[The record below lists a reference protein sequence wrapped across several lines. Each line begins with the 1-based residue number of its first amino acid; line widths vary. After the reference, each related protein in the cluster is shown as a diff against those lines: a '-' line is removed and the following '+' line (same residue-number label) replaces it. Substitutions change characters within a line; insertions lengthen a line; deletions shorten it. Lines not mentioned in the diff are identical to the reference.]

1 MLTNDRQFICGIA
14 PGLQCDNRLPMSEPY
29 TATVP
34 LDPLDLPVPAPPKT
48 IGRFTILNEIG
59 RGSYGV
65 VYAAHDPVLAR
76 EVAIKIIPLAREDQF
91 RTQIEAS
98 FLHEAKSAGGMSH
111 PSIVTIYD
119 AGKTDSFAYI
129 AMERLHGQDLH
140 EYLATGNR
148 MSPRQSAAM
157 MMRVADAIHYAN
169 KRGLV
174 HRDIKPSNIFLS
186 RDLKPKLLDFGT
198 ALAPAPETKL
208 RKTRQLVGTPNYMSP
223 EQADGATLDARS
235 DIFSLGTILY
245 ELLCG
250 RRAFD
255 GRTVDETLDQVLSA
269 NPKPVDR
276 IRPETPP
283 ALADIVRKSMAK
295 EPAARYQK
303 AAELR
308 NALADFVDGSR
319 APAADAAIAT
329 RTEPRAARVLV
340 PKRALSGRAIVAI
353 VMGAIAIIVLAA
365 ALRRE
370 REPPTPR
377 VAAPEPIAA
386 PLPVTQAPAIE
397 PPAAPQPD
405 PAAAAAA
412 ALEAHAAETRA
423 AARRKSE
430 PTPAPAPPP
439 RDGNVA
445 LAVTPWGEVSVDG
458 AARGVS
464 PPLTQLSLAPGVHTI
479 EIRNGAATPFVARV
493 EVRSGETL
501 GLQHRF

>member
-1 MLTNDRQFICGIA
+1 M
-14 PGLQCDNRLPMSEPY
+14 QCDNRPPMSEPV

-34 LDPLDLPVPAPPKT
+34 LDPIDLPVPAPPKT

-111 PSIVTIYD
+111 PSIVTVYD
-119 AGKTDSFAYI
+119 AGKSDTFAYI

-140 EYLATGNR
+140 EYLASGNR

-198 ALAPAPETKL
+198 ALAPMPEMK
-208 RKTRQLVGTPNYMSP
+208 RGTRQLVGTPNYMSP
-223 EQADGATLDARS
+223 EQADGAPLDARS

-255 GRTVDETLDQVLSA
+255 GRSVDETLDQVLAA
-269 NPKPVDR
+269 NPKAVDR
-276 IRPETPP
+276 VRPETPP
-283 ALADIVRKSMAK
+283 ALAEIVRKAMAR

-303 AAELR
+303 ASDLR

-319 APAADAAIAT
+319 AQPADGSIT
-329 RTEPRAARVLV
+329 LRPSEPRTSVASSRRPARNRRVIAAGVISAV
-340 PKRALSGRAIVAI
+340 AL
-353 VMGAIAIIVLAA
+353 IVLLA
-365 ALRRE
+365 ALLRE
-370 REPPTPR
+370 REPVQPPR
-377 VAAPEPIAA
+377 ASIAEPAAAA
-386 PLPVTQAPAIE
+386 PLPVT
-397 PPAAPQPD
+397 
-405 PAAAAAA
+405 
-412 ALEAHAAETRA
+412 
-423 AARRKSE
+423 
-430 PTPAPAPPP
+430 PAPPIEP
-439 RDGNVA
+439 QPPQPTDTAAASPPSPPASDAKAGLRRKIETVVQPIAPPPNGTVA
-445 LAVTPWGEVSVDG
+445 LAVSPWGEINVDG
-458 AARGVS
+458 ASRGVS

-479 EIRNGAATPFVARV
+479 EIRNAAAPPFVARV

-501 GLQHRF
+501 TLQHRF

>member
-1 MLTNDRQFICGIA
+1 
-14 PGLQCDNRLPMSEPY
+14 MSEPQ

-34 LDPLDLPVPAPPKT
+34 LDPLDLPVPPPPKT

-76 EVAIKIIPLAREDQF
+76 EVAIKIIPLAREDQY
-91 RTQIEAS
+91 RMQVEAS

-119 AGKTDSFAYI
+119 AGKSDSFAYI

-140 EYLATGNR
+140 EYLAAGNR

-174 HRDIKPSNIFLS
+174 HRDIKPSNVFLS

-198 ALAPAPETKL
+198 ALAPLPEQKP
-208 RKTRQLVGTPNYMSP
+208 RGSRQLVGTPNYMSP
-223 EQADGATLDARS
+223 EQADGAPLDARS

-255 GRTVDETLDQVLSA
+255 GRTVDETLDQVLAA
-269 NPKPVDR
+269 NPKSVER

-283 ALADIVRKSMAK
+283 ALVEIVRKAMAK
-295 EPAARYQK
+295 DPAARYQK

-319 APAADAAIAT
+319 SPAAEAPLSARPSEPRSAVILGRRAKLGRRAWVAVAAAAVAIA
-329 RTEPRAARVLV
+329 VL
-340 PKRALSGRAIVAI
+340 I
-353 VMGAIAIIVLAA
+353 A
-365 ALRRE
+365 ALRRDVD
-370 REPPTPR
+370 
-377 VAAPEPIAA
+377 VAPAA
-386 PLPVTQAPAIE
+386 PLHAEAAPDTTPIPVTPAAPVELQRASPGDAVVALPAIE
-397 PPAAPQPD
+397 PLPEVKP
-405 PAAAAAA
+405 
-412 ALEAHAAETRA
+412 
-423 AARRKSE
+423 AARRRAE
-430 PTPAPAPPP
+430 AAPPPAPPP
-439 RDGNVA
+439 SNGTVT
-445 LAVTPWGEVSVDG
+445 LAVAPWGEISVDG
-458 AARGVS
+458 APRGVS
-464 PPLTQLSLAPGVHTI
+464 PPLTHLTLPPGVHTI
-479 EIRNGAATPFVARV
+479 EIRNAAAPPFIARV
-493 EVRSGETL
+493 EVKSGEAVT
-501 GLQHRF
+501 LQHKF

>member
-1 MLTNDRQFICGIA
+1 
-14 PGLQCDNRLPMSEPY
+14 MSEPF

-34 LDPLDLPVPAPPKT
+34 LDPLDAPVPAPPKT

-140 EYLATGNR
+140 EYLASGNR

-198 ALAPAPETKL
+198 ALAPVPETKL
-208 RKTRQLVGTPNYMSP
+208 RGTRQLVGTPNYMSP

-255 GRTVDETLDQVLSA
+255 GRTVDETLDQVLAA
-269 NPKPVDR
+269 NPKSVDR
-276 IRPETPP
+276 IRSETPP
-283 ALADIVRKSMAK
+283 ALVEIVRKAMAK

-329 RTEPRAARVLV
+329 RGSESRAATV
-340 PKRALSGRAIVAI
+340 PPRKRALSGRAMVAI
-353 VMGAIAIIVLAA
+353 VTGAVAIIVLAA

-370 REPPTPR
+370 RAVPPP
-377 VAAPEPIAA
+377 
-386 PLPVTQAPAIE
+386 PVE
-397 PPAAPQPD
+397 
-405 PAAAAAA
+405 
-412 ALEAHAAETRA
+412 
-423 AARRKSE
+423 
-430 PTPAPAPPP
+430 TPAPVIAVQPVTPAPPSSRNRRRRRRRSPLQHCSNRKPPKRRPQLAARSSRRRHRLSPP
-439 RDGNVA
+439 RDGTVT
-445 LAVTPWGEVSVDG
+445 LAVSPWGEISVDG
-458 AARGVS
+458 SSRGVS
-464 PPLTQLSLAPGVHTI
+464 PPLTQLTLPPGVHTI
-479 EIRNGAATPFVARV
+479 EIRNGSAAPFVARV
-493 EVRSGETL
+493 EIKSGETL

>member
-1 MLTNDRQFICGIA
+1 
-14 PGLQCDNRLPMSEPY
+14 MSEPY

-34 LDPLDLPVPAPPKT
+34 FDPLDLPVPAPPKT

-119 AGKTDSFAYI
+119 AGKTDAFAYI

-140 EYLATGNR
+140 EYLASGNR
-148 MSPRQSAAM
+148 MSPRQSASM
-157 MMRVADAIHYAN
+157 MMRVSDAIHYAN

-208 RKTRQLVGTPNYMSP
+208 RGTRQLVGTPNYMSP

-235 DIFSLGTILY
+235 DIFSLGTIMY

-255 GRTVDETLDQVLSA
+255 GRTVDETLDQVLAAS
-269 NPKPVDR
+269 PKPVDR

-283 ALADIVRKSMAK
+283 ALVEIVRKAMARD
-295 EPAARYQK
+295 PAARYQK

-319 APAADAAIAT
+319 APSADAAIAG
-329 RTEPRAARVLV
+329 RPSEPRAATAPVR
-340 PKRALSGRAIVAI
+340 KRALRARAMVAI
-353 VMGAIAIIVLAA
+353 VTGAVAMIVLAA

-370 REPPTPR
+370 PEPPPAPVETP
-377 VAAPEPIAA
+377 A
-386 PLPVTQAPAIE
+386 PVTAALPITPA
-397 PPAAPQPD
+397 PPAETPPAQAAD
-405 PAAAAAA
+405 AAAAAA
-412 ALEAHAAETRA
+412 AETHATEAKA

-430 PTPAPAPPP
+430 PPPAPVLPP
-439 RDGNVA
+439 RDGSVT
-445 LAVTPWGEVSVDG
+445 LAISPWGEVSVDG

-464 PPLTQLSLAPGVHTI
+464 PPLTQLSLPPGVHTI
-479 EIRNGAATPFVARV
+479 EVRNGAAAPFVARV

>member
-1 MLTNDRQFICGIA
+1 
-14 PGLQCDNRLPMSEPY
+14 MSEPY

-34 LDPLDLPVPAPPKT
+34 LDPLDAPVPAPPKT

-140 EYLATGNR
+140 EYLASGNR

-208 RKTRQLVGTPNYMSP
+208 RGTRQLVGTPNYMSP
-223 EQADGATLDARS
+223 EQADGGTLDARS

-269 NPKPVDR
+269 NPKSVDR
-276 IRPETPP
+276 VRPETPP
-283 ALADIVRKSMAK
+283 ALVEIVRKAMAR

-319 APAADAAIAT
+319 APAADTAV
-329 RTEPRAARVLV
+329 AARATEARVATV
-340 PKRALSGRAIVAI
+340 PARKRALSARAMVAI
-353 VMGAIAIIVLAA
+353 VTGAVAIIVLVA

-370 REPPTPR
+370 QPPPTR
-377 VAAPEPIAA
+377 VEPVAPVVTVQPVTAPPVQAPPAPSTETIAA
-386 PLPVTQAPAIE
+386 EV
-397 PPAAPQPD
+397 
-405 PAAAAAA
+405 A
-412 ALEAHAAETRA
+412 ALEKQAADARAA
-423 AARRKSE
+423 AARRKAE
-430 PTPAPAPPP
+430 PPPAPVAPP
-439 RDGNVA
+439 RDGTVT
-445 LAVTPWGEVSVDG
+445 LAVSPWGEISVDG

-464 PPLTQLSLAPGVHTI
+464 PPLTQLTLAPGVHTI
-479 EIRNGAATPFVARV
+479 EIRNGSAAPFVARV
-493 EVRSGETL
+493 EVKSGETL
-501 GLQHRF
+501 ALQHRF

>member
-1 MLTNDRQFICGIA
+1 
-14 PGLQCDNRLPMSEPY
+14 MSEPY

-34 LDPLDLPVPAPPKT
+34 LDPLDAPVATPPKT

-119 AGKTDSFAYI
+119 AGKTDAFAYI

-140 EYLATGNR
+140 EYLASGNR

-198 ALAPAPETKL
+198 ALAPVPETKL
-208 RKTRQLVGTPNYMSP
+208 RGTRQLVGTPNYMSP

-255 GRTVDETLDQVLSA
+255 GRTVDETLDQVLAA

-276 IRPETPP
+276 IRSETPP
-283 ALADIVRKSMAK
+283 ALAEIVRKAMAK
-295 EPAARYQK
+295 EPSARYQK

-319 APAADAAIAT
+319 APADAANGT
-329 RTEPRAARVLV
+329 RGSEVRPVAVPPR
-340 PKRALSGRAIVAI
+340 KRGLSGRAMVAI
-353 VMGAIAIIVLAA
+353 VTAAIAIIVLAA

-370 REPPTPR
+370 RTVPAPP
-377 VAAPEPIAA
+377 VEASAPVIAVQ
-386 PLPVTQAPAIE
+386 PVTPAPPVQPQPTQSAEAPA
-397 PPAAPQPD
+397 ATAV
-405 PAAAAAA
+405 
-412 ALEAHAAETRA
+412 LEAQAAEARA
-423 AARRKSE
+423 AARRKVE
-430 PTPAPAPPP
+430 PPPPPVAPP
-439 RDGNVA
+439 RDGTVT
-445 LAVTPWGEVSVDG
+445 LAVTPWGEVRVDG
-458 AARGVS
+458 SLRGVS
-464 PPLTQLSLAPGVHTI
+464 PPLTQLTLAPGVHTI
-479 EIRNGAATPFVARV
+479 EIRNGSAAPFIARV
-493 EVRSGETL
+493 EIKSGETL

>member
-1 MLTNDRQFICGIA
+1 
-14 PGLQCDNRLPMSEPY
+14 MSEPF

-34 LDPLDLPVPAPPKT
+34 LDPLDAPVPAPPKT

-140 EYLATGNR
+140 EYLASGNR
-148 MSPRQSAAM
+148 MSARQSAAM

-198 ALAPAPETKL
+198 ALAPVPETKL
-208 RKTRQLVGTPNYMSP
+208 RGTRQLVGTPNYMSP

-255 GRTVDETLDQVLSA
+255 GRTVDETLDQVLAA

-276 IRPETPP
+276 IRSETPP
-283 ALADIVRKSMAK
+283 ALVEIVRKAMAK

-329 RTEPRAARVLV
+329 RGSESRAATV
-340 PKRALSGRAIVAI
+340 PPRKRALSGRAMVAI
-353 VMGAIAIIVLAA
+353 VTGAVAIIVLAA

-370 REPPTPR
+370 RAVPPPPVETPAPVVEVQPVTAAPVEPQPTPT
-377 VAAPEPIAA
+377 PE
-386 PLPVTQAPAIE
+386 
-397 PPAAPQPD
+397 
-405 PAAAAAA
+405 AAAAA
-412 ALEAHAAETRA
+412 ALLESQAAEAKA
-423 AARRKSE
+423 ATRRKIE
-430 PTPAPAPPP
+430 PPPAPVLPP
-439 RDGNVA
+439 RDGAVT
-445 LAVTPWGEVSVDG
+445 LAVSPWGEVRVDG
-458 AARGVS
+458 SSRGVS
-464 PPLTQLSLAPGVHTI
+464 PPLTQLTLPPGLHTI
-479 EIRNGAATPFVARV
+479 EIRNGSAAPFVARV
-493 EVRSGETL
+493 EVKSGETL
-501 GLQHRF
+501 SLQHRF

>member
-1 MLTNDRQFICGIA
+1 
-14 PGLQCDNRLPMSEPY
+14 MSEPY

-34 LDPLDLPVPAPPKT
+34 LDPLDAPVPAPPKT

-140 EYLATGNR
+140 EYLASGNR

-198 ALAPAPETKL
+198 ALAPVPETKL
-208 RKTRQLVGTPNYMSP
+208 RGTRQLVGTPNYMSP
-223 EQADGATLDARS
+223 EQADGGTLDARS

-269 NPKPVDR
+269 NPKSVDR
-276 IRPETPP
+276 VRPETPP
-283 ALADIVRKSMAK
+283 ALVEIVRKAMAR

-319 APAADAAIAT
+319 APAADTSVAT
-329 RTEPRAARVLV
+329 RAIEARVATA
-340 PKRALSGRAIVAI
+340 PARKRALSGRALVSIVT
-353 VMGAIAIIVLAA
+353 GAVAIIVLVA

-370 REPPTPR
+370 QPPPARVEPVAPVVTVQPVTAPPVEPPP
-377 VAAPEPIAA
+377 APLTETIAA
-386 PLPVTQAPAIE
+386 E
-397 PPAAPQPD
+397 
-405 PAAAAAA
+405 AA
-412 ALEAHAAETRA
+412 ALEKQAADARAAA
-423 AARRKSE
+423 AARRKIE
-430 PTPAPAPPP
+430 PPPAPVPPP
-439 RDGNVA
+439 RDGTVA
-445 LAVTPWGEVSVDG
+445 LAVSPWGEITVDG
-458 AARGVS
+458 VERGVS
-464 PPLTQLSLAPGVHTI
+464 PPLTQLTLAPGVHTI
-479 EIRNGAATPFVARV
+479 EIRNGSGAPFIARV
-493 EVRSGETL
+493 EVKSGETL
-501 GLQHRF
+501 ALQHRF

>member
-1 MLTNDRQFICGIA
+1 M
-14 PGLQCDNRLPMSEPY
+14 QCDNARPPMSEPY

-34 LDPLDLPVPAPPKT
+34 LDPLDAPVPAPPKT

-140 EYLATGNR
+140 EYLASGNR

-198 ALAPAPETKL
+198 ALAPVPETKL
-208 RKTRQLVGTPNYMSP
+208 RGTRQLVGTPNYMSP

-255 GRTVDETLDQVLSA
+255 GRTVDETLDQVLAA
-269 NPKPVDR
+269 NPKSVDR
-276 IRPETPP
+276 IRSETPP
-283 ALADIVRKSMAK
+283 ALVEIVRKAMAK

-319 APAADAAIAT
+319 APAADAVGT
-329 RTEPRAARVLV
+329 RASEARPVAAPPR
-340 PKRALSGRAIVAI
+340 KSALSGRAMVAI
-353 VMGAIAIIVLAA
+353 VTGAIAIIVLAA

-370 REPPTPR
+370 RPVPAPP
-377 VAAPEPIAA
+377 VEASAPVI
-386 PLPVTQAPAIE
+386 
-397 PPAAPQPD
+397 APQPVTAGSAGRTATD
-405 PAAAAAA
+405 AIARSNRRCGLARGASSRSEGRNPAQG
-412 ALEAHAAETRA
+412 RA
-423 AARRKSE
+423 A
-430 PTPAPAPPP
+430 TC
-439 RDGNVA
+439 
-445 LAVTPWGEVSVDG
+445 T
-458 AARGVS
+458 
-464 PPLTQLSLAPGVHTI
+464 
-479 EIRNGAATPFVARV
+479 GAATARRHGDAGGVA
-493 EVRSGETL
+493 L
-501 GLQHRF
+501 GGGQRRWQSARRIAAADATDVATGRAYDRNS

>member
-1 MLTNDRQFICGIA
+1 
-14 PGLQCDNRLPMSEPY
+14 MSEPY

-34 LDPLDLPVPAPPKT
+34 LDPLDVPVPAPPKT

-119 AGKTDSFAYI
+119 AGKTDAFAYI

-140 EYLATGNR
+140 EYLASGNR
-148 MSPRQSAAM
+148 MSPRQTAAM

-208 RKTRQLVGTPNYMSP
+208 RGTRQLVGTPNYMSP

-235 DIFSLGTILY
+235 DIFSLGTIMY

-255 GRTVDETLDQVLSA
+255 GRTVDETLDQVLAA

-283 ALADIVRKSMAK
+283 ALVEIVRRAMAK

-319 APAADAAIAT
+319 APAADATNGTRAI
-329 RTEPRAARVLV
+329 EPRAATV
-340 PKRALSGRAIVAI
+340 PVRKVPLSARAMVAI
-353 VMGAIAIIVLAA
+353 VTGAVAIIVLAA
-365 ALRRE
+365 ALLRE
-370 REPPTPR
+370 REPPPR
-377 VAAPEPIAA
+377 VETLA
-386 PLPVTQAPAIE
+386 PVTAALPITPAPPVE
-397 PPAAPQPD
+397 TQPM
-405 PAAAAAA
+405 PSAETAAAAAI
-412 ALEAHAAETRA
+412 EAKSAEAKA

-430 PTPAPAPPP
+430 PPPAPAAPP
-439 RDGNVA
+439 RDGTVM
-445 LAVTPWGEVSVDG
+445 LAVSPWGEVSVDG
-458 AARGVS
+458 ASRGVS
-464 PPLTQLSLAPGVHTI
+464 PPLTQLSLSPGVHTI
-479 EIRNGAATPFVARV
+479 EIRNGSAAPFVARV

>member
-1 MLTNDRQFICGIA
+1 
-14 PGLQCDNRLPMSEPY
+14 MSEPH

-34 LDPLDLPVPAPPKT
+34 LDALDAPVSAPPKT

-140 EYLATGNR
+140 EYLASGNR

-198 ALAPAPETKL
+198 ALAPVPETKL
-208 RKTRQLVGTPNYMSP
+208 RGTRQLVGTPNYMSP

-255 GRTVDETLDQVLSA
+255 GRTVDETLDQVLAA

-276 IRPETPP
+276 IRSETPP
-283 ALADIVRKSMAK
+283 ALVEIVRKAMAK
-295 EPAARYQK
+295 EPSARYQK

-319 APAADAAIAT
+319 TPPADAAIGT
-329 RTEPRAARVLV
+329 RGSDARPVAVAPR
-340 PKRALSGRAIVAI
+340 KRGLSGRAMVAI
-353 VMGAIAIIVLAA
+353 LTGAIAIIVLAA
-365 ALRRE
+365 ALRRDRAVPPPPLE
-370 REPPTPR
+370 ASAPVIAAQPVTPAPPVQPQPTPSAEA
-377 VAAPEPIAA
+377 V
-386 PLPVTQAPAIE
+386 
-397 PPAAPQPD
+397 
-405 PAAAAAA
+405 AAA
-412 ALEAHAAETRA
+412 ALLEAQAAEA
-423 AARRKSE
+423 KAVVRRKVD
-430 PTPAPAPPP
+430 PPPAPVAPP
-439 RDGNVA
+439 RDGTVT
-445 LAVTPWGEVSVDG
+445 LAVTPWGEISVNG
-458 AARGVS
+458 SSRGVS
-464 PPLTQLSLAPGVHTI
+464 PPLTQLTLPPGVHTI
-479 EIRNGAATPFVARV
+479 EIRNGSAAPFIARV
-493 EVRSGETL
+493 EIKSGETL
-501 GLQHRF
+501 GLRHRF

>member
-1 MLTNDRQFICGIA
+1 
-14 PGLQCDNRLPMSEPY
+14 MSEPF

-34 LDPLDLPVPAPPKT
+34 LDPLDVAVPSPPKT
-48 IGRFTILNEIG
+48 IGRFTIRNEIG

-91 RTQIEAS
+91 RLQIEAS

-119 AGKTDSFAYI
+119 AGKTESFAYI

-140 EYLATGNR
+140 EYLASGNR

-198 ALAPAPETKL
+198 ALAPMPETKP
-208 RKTRQLVGTPNYMSP
+208 RGTRQLVGTPNYMSP
-223 EQADGATLDARS
+223 EQADGSPLDARS

-245 ELLCG
+245 ELLSG
-250 RRAFD
+250 RRAFE
-255 GRTVDETLDQVLSA
+255 GRTVDETLDQVLA
-269 NPKPVDR
+269 ATPKAVDR
-276 IRPETPP
+276 IRPETPA
-283 ALADIVRKSMAK
+283 ALVDIVAKAMAK

-319 APAADAAIAT
+319 ASADAALVASPA
-329 RTEPRAARVLV
+329 EPKANAAQR
-340 PKRALSGRAIVAI
+340 RQGALGGRAVA
-353 VMGAIAIIVLAA
+353 AIAASVIALAILVA
-365 ALRRE
+365 ALRRD
-370 REPPTPR
+370 REPPPAPTAVLPELVLTPQPVVVPPVVDAPTSAAT
-377 VAAPEPIAA
+377 VAAATA
-386 PLPVTQAPAIE
+386 NS
-397 PPAAPQPD
+397 D
-405 PAAAAAA
+405 AAAADAKAA
-412 ALEAHAAETRA
+412 P
-423 AARRKSE
+423 RRKVE
-430 PTPAPAPPP
+430 PVPVPAAPP
-439 RDGNVA
+439 RDGVVT
-445 LAVTPWGEVSVDG
+445 LAVSPWGEVSVNG
-458 AARGVS
+458 TPRGVS

-479 EIRNGAATPFVARV
+479 EIRNGAAAPLVARI
-493 EVRSGETL
+493 EVRAGETL

>member
-1 MLTNDRQFICGIA
+1 M
-14 PGLQCDNRLPMSEPY
+14 QCDNRPPMSEPH

-34 LDPLDLPVPAPPKT
+34 LDALDAPVSAPPKT

-140 EYLATGNR
+140 EYLASGNR

-198 ALAPAPETKL
+198 ALAPVPETKL
-208 RKTRQLVGTPNYMSP
+208 RGTRQLVGTPNYMSP

-255 GRTVDETLDQVLSA
+255 GRTVDETLDQVLAA

-276 IRPETPP
+276 IRSETPP
-283 ALADIVRKSMAK
+283 ALVEIVRKAMAK
-295 EPAARYQK
+295 EPSARYQK

-319 APAADAAIAT
+319 APAADAAIGT
-329 RTEPRAARVLV
+329 RGSDARPVAVPPR
-340 PKRALSGRAIVAI
+340 KRGLSGRAMVAI
-353 VMGAIAIIVLAA
+353 LTGAIAIIVLAA
-365 ALRRE
+365 ALRRD
-370 REPPTPR
+370 RAVPPPPIE
-377 VAAPEPIAA
+377 ASAPVIAA
-386 PLPVTQAPAIE
+386 QPVTPAPPVE
-397 PPAAPQPD
+397 PQP
-405 PAAAAAA
+405 PSAEALAAA
-412 ALEAHAAETRA
+412 ALLEAQAAEAKAVT
-423 AARRKSE
+423 RRKVE
-430 PTPAPAPPP
+430 PPPAPVAPP
-439 RDGNVA
+439 RDGTVT
-445 LAVTPWGEVSVDG
+445 LAVTPWGEISVDG
-458 AARGVS
+458 SSRGVS
-464 PPLTQLSLAPGVHTI
+464 PPLTQLTLPPGVHTI
-479 EIRNGAATPFVARV
+479 EIRNGSAAPFIARV
-493 EVRSGETL
+493 EIKSGETL

>member
-1 MLTNDRQFICGIA
+1 
-14 PGLQCDNRLPMSEPY
+14 MSEPY

-34 LDPLDLPVPAPPKT
+34 LDPLEAPAPAPPKT

-140 EYLATGNR
+140 EYLASGNR

-198 ALAPAPETKL
+198 ALAPVPETRL
-208 RKTRQLVGTPNYMSP
+208 RGTRQLVGTPNYMSP

-255 GRTVDETLDQVLSA
+255 GRTVDETLDQVLA
-269 NPKPVDR
+269 ATPKSVDR
-276 IRPETPP
+276 IRSDTPAP
-283 ALADIVRKSMAK
+283 LVEIVRKAMAK

-319 APAADAAIAT
+319 APANDAAIGA
-329 RTEPRAARVLV
+329 RGIDPRPVAVAPRK
-340 PKRALSGRAIVAI
+340 PALSRRAMVAI
-353 VMGAIAIIVLAA
+353 VTAAIAVIVLAA
-365 ALRRE
+365 ALNRE
-370 REPPTPR
+370 HAVPAPPVEASVP
-377 VAAPEPIAA
+377 AFEIQ
-386 PLPVTQAPAIE
+386 PVTPAPPVEA
-397 PPAAPQPD
+397 PPAPSAE
-405 PAAAAAA
+405 AAAAA
-412 ALEAHAAETRA
+412 ALLEAQAAEAKA
-423 AARRKSE
+423 ASRRKVE
-430 PTPAPAPPP
+430 PPPAPVAPP
-439 RDGNVA
+439 RDGTVT
-445 LAVTPWGEVSVDG
+445 LAVTPWGEISVNG
-458 AARGVS
+458 TPRGVS
-464 PPLTQLSLAPGVHTI
+464 PPVTQLTLPPGVHTI
-479 EIRNGAATPFVARV
+479 EIRNGSSVPFIARV
-493 EVRSGETL
+493 EIKSGETL

>member
-1 MLTNDRQFICGIA
+1 M
-14 PGLQCDNRLPMSEPY
+14 QCDNPPLMSEPY

-34 LDPLDLPVPAPPKT
+34 IDPLDAPVPAPPKT

-119 AGKTDSFAYI
+119 AGKTDTFAYI

-140 EYLATGNR
+140 EYLASGNR
-148 MSPRQSAAM
+148 MSPRQTAAM

-208 RKTRQLVGTPNYMSP
+208 RGTRQLVGTPNYMSP

-235 DIFSLGTILY
+235 DIFSLGTIMY

-255 GRTVDETLDQVLSA
+255 GRTVDETLDQVLAA

-283 ALADIVRKSMAK
+283 ALVEIVRRAMAK

-319 APAADAAIAT
+319 APTADATVGARPT
-329 RTEPRAARVLV
+329 GPRAATV
-340 PKRALSGRAIVAI
+340 PVRKRTLSGRAMVAI
-353 VMGAIAIIVLAA
+353 VTGAVAIIVLAA

-370 REPPTPR
+370 REPTPAPR
-377 VAAPEPIAA
+377 VETPAPVIAA
-386 PLPVTQAPAIE
+386 LPITPAPPVEAR
-397 PPAAPQPD
+397 PPSAAD
-405 PAAAAAA
+405 IAAAAAA
-412 ALEAHAAETRA
+412 IEAQAAQAKA
-423 AARRKSE
+423 AVRRKSE
-430 PTPAPAPPP
+430 PPPAPVVPP
-439 RDGNVA
+439 RDGTVT
-445 LAVTPWGEVSVDG
+445 LAVAPWGEISVDG
-458 AARGVS
+458 TARGVS
-464 PPLTQLSLAPGVHTI
+464 PPLTQLSLPPGVHTI
-479 EIRNGAATPFVARV
+479 EIRNGSATPFIARV

>member
-1 MLTNDRQFICGIA
+1 
-14 PGLQCDNRLPMSEPY
+14 MSEPF

-119 AGKTDSFAYI
+119 AGKTDAFAYI

-140 EYLATGNR
+140 EYLASGNR

-157 MMRVADAIHYAN
+157 MMRVSDAIHYAN

-208 RKTRQLVGTPNYMSP
+208 RGTRQLVGTPNYMSP

-235 DIFSLGTILY
+235 DIFSLGTIMY

-255 GRTVDETLDQVLSA
+255 GRTVDETLDQVLAA
-269 NPKPVDR
+269 NPKSVDR

-283 ALADIVRKSMAK
+283 ALVEIVRKVMARD
-295 EPAARYQK
+295 PAARYQK

-319 APAADAAIAT
+319 APSADAATAA
-329 RTEPRAARVLV
+329 RAGESRAATV
-340 PKRALSGRAIVAI
+340 PVRKRALSARAILAI
-353 VMGAIAIIVLAA
+353 VTGAVMIIVLAA

-370 REPPTPR
+370 RGPPVAQTAETPAP
-377 VAAPEPIAA
+377 VTAA
-386 PLPVTQAPAIE
+386 LPVTPAPPVE
-397 PPAAPQPD
+397 PQAAPTTD
-405 PAAAAAA
+405 VAAAAAV
-412 ALEAHAAETRA
+412 EAQAAEAKA
-423 AARRKSE
+423 AARRKTE
-430 PTPAPAPPP
+430 PPPAPVLPP
-439 RDGNVA
+439 RDGTVT
-445 LAVTPWGEVSVDG
+445 LAISPWGEVSVSG

-464 PPLTQLSLAPGVHTI
+464 PPLTQLSLPPGVHTI
-479 EIRNGAATPFVARV
+479 EIRNGAAAPFVARV

-501 GLQHRF
+501 ALQHRF